1 MSGRRTGY
9 ASRMLLFLL
18 AACPTP
24 HSSTVPDVAEGDTAP
39 EDTGE
44 ELAALEHCGEL
55 AGDATWVA
63 TRRHVVTCDVTV
75 SSGTLTVEAGA
86 TVNFDENTSLAVG
99 TANTEATLVVA
110 GESNGV
116 VFAPSGDVAWGGL
129 QIGDTARGVSIS
141 GLSMKQSRDGVSIS
155 GAEVALNGLAID
167 GTEDACGLKLNYGA
181 RLAAGSAGLT
191 VTNAGSWSVC
201 AEVATADSIPA
212 AASGYTG
219 NALDGVYLTGSTLE
233 ASVTWENLSVPY
245 VIAETVDVAG
255 TAGSP
260 AVLTLTE
267 GVTVLMERDRSLR
280 FSRTG
285 DASQFVVLGTETEP
299 VLIDAYG
306 ADNPGFWRG
315 IEVSKGAEEVL
326 LAHVTV
332 SGAGGDGASLRVED
346 TSLTV
351 DHVTIPLSGESGIG
365 LDGSARFTVE
375 SHDLTITTSGGVPI
389 LLPAAA
395 VPSIPLVG
403 LALTGNTVDAVK
415 VDGEAAVTESG
426 TWADVGVPYWVAD
439 DIEIDGTAAS
449 PSVITVAAGV
459 HLLFDNDTGLYVG
472 KSGAAGLVVEG
483 TEAAPVSFLP
493 WSANTPGAWAGIGVY
508 DNVVDTSMNLT
519 NAEIGYAGGNTLK
532 GNLHVVDAS
541 PSLTNVV
548 IHDGLEWGIYLSGDS
563 TPLLTGVTYTDN
575 EAGTCN
581 ACE

>member
-1 MSGRRTGY
+1 
-9 ASRMLLFLL
+9 MLLILL
-18 AACPTP
+18 AACPDP
-24 HSSTVPDVAEGDTAP
+24 QSSYVPDVTEVDTAP

-44 ELAALEHCGEL
+44 ALAPLEHCGEL

-86 TVNFDENTSLAVG
+86 TVSFDENTSLAVG
-99 TANTEATLVVA
+99 TMNAEASLVVA
-110 GESNGV
+110 GETNGV

-129 QIGDTARGVSIS
+129 DIGDTARGVSIA
-141 GLSMKQSRDGVSIS
+141 GLSMKQSRNGVSIA
-155 GAEVALNGLAID
+155 GAEVAINGLAID
-167 GTEDACGLKLNYGA
+167 GAEDACGLSLKYGA
-181 RLAAGSAGLT
+181 RLAAGSAGLA

-212 AASGYTG
+212 AASSYTG
-219 NALDGVYLTGSTLE
+219 NALDGVYLTGSVIET
-233 ASVTWENLSVPY
+233 SVSWENLGVPY
-245 VIAETVDVAG
+245 VVAETVDVAG

-260 AVLTLTE
+260 AVLSLTA
-267 GVTVLMERDRSLR
+267 GVTVLVERDRSLR

-285 DASQFVVLGTETEP
+285 DASQLVVLGTEAEP
-299 VLIDAYG
+299 VVIDAYG

-315 IEVSKGAEEVL
+315 IEVSQGADEVR
-326 LAHVTV
+326 LAYVTV
-332 SGAGGDGASLRVED
+332 SGAGGDGAGLRVED
-346 TSLTV
+346 TALTV
-351 DHVTIPLSGESGIG
+351 DHVTITLSGDSGIA
-365 LDGSARFTVE
+365 LDGSATFTPE
-375 SHDLTITTSGGVPI
+375 SQDLTITTSGGVPL

-415 VDGEAAVTESG
+415 VDGEAAVPESG
-426 TWADVGVPYWVAD
+426 TWSDLGVPYWVAD

-459 HLLFDNDTGLYVG
+459 RLLFENDTGLYVG

-508 DNVVDTSMNLT
+508 DNVVDASMILT
-519 NAEIGYAGGNTLK
+519 NAEVGYAGGNTLK

-541 PSLTNVV
+541 PTLTNVA

-563 TPLLTGVTYTDN
+563 APVLAGVTYTDN